1 MQTEHV
7 ELTLSVHGNIR
18 IKHSLRRFGLRT
30 RLWIDAARSHF
41 KKPQAYA
48 NKYPCFHPL
57 WKMYKVLFPQD
68 FIPAKR
74 YTSYLNPAGQIEV
87 RSHWLVLCR
96 LCLLTSGRCV
106 ESVVYCASRSA
117 EQMQWTERVSR
128 ELWHYT
134 LCSKAKGRERGRFST
149 APLGSQC
156 TLYQTERLALWV
168 FDVCVCVGWGIFFY
182 ILPSWTQISDL
193 PWCLHT

>member
-1 MQTEHV
+1 
-7 ELTLSVHGNIR
+7 
-18 IKHSLRRFGLRT
+18 
-30 RLWIDAARSHF
+30 
-41 KKPQAYA
+41 
-48 NKYPCFHPL
+48 
-57 WKMYKVLFPQD
+57 MYKVLFPQD

-134 LCSKAKGRERGRFST
+134 LCSKAKGKERGRFST

-156 TLYQTERLALWV
+156 TLYQTERLALYKRLRK
-168 FDVCVCVGWGIFFY
+168 GLFFLSVYLQYCMCKINYNRFIVIYLY
-182 ILPSWTQISDL
+182 IYFFF
-193 PWCLHT
+193 